1 MTLGQQRVSNVNM
14 MLLTCRRTCSTSTN
28 GVSQIICKF
37 ELLRYGTNT
46 ELKSSTSCV
55 SPSFNLIE
63 ENKIVKDLGVTLSS
77 YGTFKTHINNI
88 VESAKNM
95 SSWILRTFQ
104 TRDQTTMLT
113 IFKSLVRPILKYSS
127 VLWTPITKGEIQRL
141 EEIQQSFLR
150 KIRGLSSNY
159 SQALKELSLYSLE
172 RRRKRYIILQIWK
185 MIEGLVPN
193 LNPSLLQQ
201 SSNQQRRGRTLQVHK
216 LATTPSHLLQIK
228 RQSVRCFVV
237 KLFNTLPKHIRNIT
251 MTTTDNFKLRL
262 DQFLK
267 TIDDYP
273 HLRSRAN
280 NGRHNNSN
288 HLFDIIDSNYSEQ
301 YITRSTNAFSQ
312 GEVQVLPRRL
322 SA

>member
-1 MTLGQQRVSNVNM
+1 M
-14 MLLTCRRTCSTSTN
+14 
-28 GVSQIICKF
+28 
-37 ELLRYGTNT
+37 
-46 ELKSSTSCV
+46 
-55 SPSFNLIE
+55 
-63 ENKIVKDLGVTLSS
+63 TLSS
-77 YGTFKTHINNI
+77 DGTFKTHINNI

-104 TRDQTTMLT
+104 TRDRTTMLT
-113 IFKSLVRPILKYSS
+113 LFKSLVRPILEYSS

-172 RRRKRYIILQIWK
+172 RRRERYIILQIWK

-228 RQSVRCFVV
+228 RQSNRCFGV
-237 KLFNTLPKHIRNIT
+237 KLFNALQKHIRNIT

-267 TIDDYP
+267 TIDDYL
-273 HLRSRAN
+273 HLRSGAN

-288 HLFDIIDSNYSEQ
+288 HLFDIIVSNYSEQ
-301 YITRSTNAFSQ
+301 YITGSANAFSQ
-312 GEVQVLPRRL
+312 GEVEVLPRRL
-322 SA
+322 SAERLTTLWL